1 MQRHVI
7 GEAYSSSSKQHGGKE
22 FRQMLAFEVLRE
34 VSDITDIL
42 KIFCTHNLAFEG
54 IAYLLK

>member
-1 MQRHVI
+1 M
-7 GEAYSSSSKQHGGKE
+7 
-22 FRQMLAFEVLRE
+22 AFEVLRE

-42 KIFCTHNLAFEG
+42 KIFGTYNLAFEG